1 MMIDAQSRAALSR
14 EDTERFGPDPAQRFG
29 ANLAAVEMRIA
40 KACDNAGRDRAS
52 VRLLPITK
60 TVPAHILRFAF
71 AAGIRSFGENKIQ
84 EATSKREVLSDLAVD
99 WSIVGH
105 LQTNKVKYMAPFVS
119 LVHSVDSFKLL
130 KEINKEAKKNDRI
143 IDCLLQIYIAR
154 EETKFGLSE
163 EEALE
168 IITSAELAALTH
180 VRIAGLMG
188 MASNTDDLNVVRAE
202 FRGLKNTFESFKDYE
217 NGQIVMR
224 ELSMGMSG
232 DYLIAQE
239 EGSTL
244 VRVGSAIFGS
254 R

>member
-1 MMIDAQSRAALSR
+1 MSSIAASLAQIEKGLRKETRLV
-14 EDTERFGPDPAQRFG
+14 
-29 ANLAAVEMRIA
+29 AV
-40 KACDNAGRDRAS
+40 
-52 VRLLPITK
+52 TK
-60 TVPAHILRFAF
+60 TKPLILLMEAYE
-71 AAGIRSFGENKIQ
+71 AGARLFGENKVQEMVTKYEELPKDIQ
-84 EATSKREVLSDLAVD
+84 
-99 WSIVGH
+99 WHMIGH

-130 KEINKEAKKNDRI
+130 KEINKEAQKNNRI

-163 EEALE
+163 EEALD
-168 IITSAELAALTH
+168 IITAPELATLSH
-180 VRIAGLMG
+180 IRIVGLMG
-188 MASNTDDLNVVRAE
+188 MASNTEDLNVVRNE
-202 FRGLKNTFESFKDYE
+202 FRGLKNTFESFKQHD
-217 NGQIVMR
+217 NQQVMMK

-232 DYLIAQE
+232 DYLIAME

>member
-1 MMIDAQSRAALSR
+1 MPSIAD
-14 EDTERFGPDPAQRFG
+14 
-29 ANLAAVEMRIA
+29 NLAKIEQGSRKGTRLVAV
-40 KACDNAGRDRAS
+40 
-52 VRLLPITK
+52 TK
-60 TVPAHILRFAF
+60 TKPTSLLTEAYQ
-71 AAGIRSFGENKIQ
+71 AGARLFGENKVQ
-84 EATSKREVLSDLAVD
+84 EMVAKYEELPKDIE
-99 WSIVGH
+99 WHMIGH

-119 LVHSVDSFKLL
+119 LVHSVDSLKLL
-130 KEINKEAKKNDRI
+130 KEIHKEAQKNDRI

-168 IITSAELAALTH
+168 IITSAELAALTN
-180 VRIAGLMG
+180 VRIVGLMG
-188 MASNTDDLNVVRAE
+188 MASNTDDPDVVRAE
-202 FRGLKNTFESFKDYE
+202 FRGLKNTFESFKKHE
-217 NGQIVMR
+217 SAQVTMR
-224 ELSMGMSG
+224 ELSMGMSS